1 MKEDSLDKDL
11 FLNPNNDKIVCL
23 NVTRSLVGTWNR
35 TQLYQFTKRSWRLNV
50 ERAREADFVFAISNG
65 IIQGVFK
72 PYRWFPTTDEKYKGR
87 WEFEGEEVYDSPF
100 IMMSVSHFKQGSRNP
115 VMYIN
120 M

>member
-1 MKEDSLDKDL
+1 MKEHSQDKDL

-23 NVTRSLVGTWNR
+23 DVTRSLVGTWDR
-35 TQLYQFTKRSWRLNV
+35 TKLYDYTKRSWRLNV
-50 ERAREADFVFAISNG
+50 ERAREADFVFAICSG
-65 IIQGVFK
+65 TIQGVFK
-72 PYRWFPTTDEKYKGR
+72 PKRWFPTSDEKYKGR

-100 IMMSVSHFKQGSRNP
+100 ILKSISHLKRGGRNP